1 MPGDVRLKWW
11 NQCWRRESQCTHLP
25 FFRLSHCE
33 HNRADKKLSISWF
46 YNVCSWA
53 SGHWNYKHLPSEL
66 APRSLARYTQDN
78 HKVHPLISQGNKRRF
93 KLFSL
98 LLFCI
103 NIFIIKMHKIL
114 SRVCSHFCATIYACN
129 CNNAYSMFKLSFP
142 GGSDDG
148 KESACNAGDPGSIP
162 GSGRSPVGGN
172 GNPLQYSCLGNPK
185 DSRAW

>member
-1 MPGDVRLKWW
+1 MASDREDVLPDKWVNPQEAWQYQEEHVVSNHTRWFKTKMMKPVLKT
-11 NQCWRRESQCTHLP
+11 ESQQTHLP

-33 HNRADKKLSISWF
+33 HNRADKKLSIFWF
-46 YNVCSWA
+46 SNVCSWA

-114 SRVCSHFCATIYACN
+114 SRVCSHFCATIYAVTVIMLIQC
-129 CNNAYSMFKLSFP
+129 
-142 GGSDDG
+142 
-148 KESACNAGDPGSIP
+148 
-162 GSGRSPVGGN
+162 
-172 GNPLQYSCLGNPK
+172 
-185 DSRAW
+185 